1 MVPGYVQG
9 GTRAGPVKCRVE
21 RAESRSFYYR
31 EYLYC
36 ADGRAGSSGLVFS
49 LLKARLVGYSAA
61 RLMNREQGRPI
72 EILLVEDSP
81 SDTELTLEA
90 LRDFRVR
97 NNVSVA
103 EDGVLALDFLRRQG
117 PYAQAPRPD
126 LIMLDLNLPRKDGR
140 EVLAAIKGDERFR
153 SIPVVV
159 LTTSRADQDIL
170 RAYQLNANCYINK
183 PVDFSQFL
191 EVVRSI
197 ETFWL
202 FVVTLPPG
210 PGGGTA

>member
-1 MVPGYVQG
+1 
-9 GTRAGPVKCRVE
+9 
-21 RAESRSFYYR
+21 
-31 EYLYC
+31 
-36 ADGRAGSSGLVFS
+36 
-49 LLKARLVGYSAA
+49 
-61 RLMNREQGRPI
+61 MNKDQGRPI

-97 NNVSVA
+97 NNVSVV
-103 EDGVLALDFLRRQG
+103 EDGVLALEFLHQQG
-117 PYAQAPRPD
+117 PYTEAPRPD

-140 EVLAAIKGDERFR
+140 EVLTAIKSDERFR

-183 PVDFSQFL
+183 PVDFNQFL
-191 EVVRSI
+191 EVVHSI

-202 FVVTLPPG
+202 FVVTLPPPSG
-210 PGGGTA
+210 NGTA

>member
-1 MVPGYVQG
+1 
-9 GTRAGPVKCRVE
+9 
-21 RAESRSFYYR
+21 
-31 EYLYC
+31 
-36 ADGRAGSSGLVFS
+36 
-49 LLKARLVGYSAA
+49 
-61 RLMNREQGRPI
+61 MNKDQGRPI

-97 NNVSVA
+97 NNVSVV

-117 PYAQAPRPD
+117 PYAEAPRPD
-126 LIMLDLNLPRKDGR
+126 LIMLDLNLPRKGGR

-183 PVDFSQFL
+183 PVDFNQFL

-210 PGGGTA
+210 LGGGTA

>member
-1 MVPGYVQG
+1 
-9 GTRAGPVKCRVE
+9 
-21 RAESRSFYYR
+21 
-31 EYLYC
+31 
-36 ADGRAGSSGLVFS
+36 
-49 LLKARLVGYSAA
+49 
-61 RLMNREQGRPI
+61 MNKDQGRPI

-97 NNVSVA
+97 NNVSVV
-103 EDGVLALDFLRRQG
+103 EDGVLALDFLNRRG
-117 PYAQAPRPD
+117 PYAQSPRPD
-126 LIMLDLNLPRKDGR
+126 MIMLDLNLPRKDGR
-140 EVLAAIKGDERFR
+140 EVLGVIKADERFR

-183 PVDFSQFL
+183 PVDFNQFL

-202 FVVTLPPG
+202 FIVTLPPA
-210 PGGGTA
+210 PGGATA